1 MLKMLKNNFSVL
13 VRARFLLCSLIL
25 LAGFVIYETAV
36 LYGKKW
42 SAVQPLEN
50 VMTLGI
56 YLFVTMMFISY
67 EYLRK
72 FYNSGVSEVLQ
83 TLDTKNKNTVVAFLV
98 LVLYSF
104 ILCVILTLIVIAEF
118 LFFKISDPNHEYI
131 RHIIICIFLNIY
143 LVMQLAIMIGG
154 SLAVLRNRIVI
165 YSIMTMMTLLS
176 SPFAES
182 MAYSIDMSDLTNHGS
197 AGEMAFKFIS
207 YFYIIPRF
215 HMKWIT
221 RPEFGEPVLLY
232 RVFIIL
238 FWSFFFAAIMLIV
251 RKKKCISIVVSGMLC
266 VMMFVG
272 YSLPASKMDQKLD
285 GYQNGIPDI
294 IYAKS
299 DKYDEQ
305 IEPADYEIKEY
316 DMKLDIR
323 SSLKAEIAMTVS
335 KTLDQYHMTLYRKY
349 KISEVKDQEGSKLD
363 FDQSGDYVTVFNRN
377 GSDIKKIIIKMMG
390 NSSDCY
396 ANYQGCY
403 LPGFYLYYPRAGFLS
418 VYDTTYGNIKPNFVD
433 ANTLFKVEVSPE
445 GKYISN
451 LKKEDNEYI
460 GRCDGFTLLK
470 GFYKEKNLVNGNVL
484 VYPYLDE
491 FVVHDGKK
499 SEEECWKENFDFSS
513 EQLKKDNIKDSMIFM
528 DPDVLSGEEYKA
540 CGNRQIFVNVGGS
553 FYVSDK

>member
-1 MLKMLKNNFSVL
+1 MLKMLKNNFRVL
-13 VRARFLLCSLIL
+13 VRSRFLLWSLIL
-25 LAGFVIYETAV
+25 LAGFVIYETAF

-42 SAVQPLEN
+42 SVVQPLEN
-50 VMTLGI
+50 VMTIGI
-56 YLFVTMMFISY
+56 YLFMTMMFVSY

-72 FYNSGVSEVLQ
+72 FYNNGVSEALQ
-83 TLDTKNKNTVVAFLV
+83 ICNKNTVAAFGV
-98 LVLYSF
+98 LVLYSL
-104 ILCVILTLIVIAEF
+104 ILCVILTLIVISEF

-131 RHIIICIFLNIY
+131 RHIIICMFLNIY
-143 LVMQLAIMIGG
+143 LVMQLAIVIGG
-154 SLAVLRNRIVI
+154 SLSTLENRIVI

-182 MAYSIDMSDLTNHGS
+182 MAYSIDVSDLTNNGI
-197 AGEMAFKFIS
+197 AGAMAFKFIS

-238 FWSFFFAAIMLIV
+238 FWSFFFATIMLIV
-251 RKKKCISIVVSGMLC
+251 RKKKYISVVLSGILC

-285 GYQNGIPDI
+285 GYQNGLPDI
-294 IYAKS
+294 IYARS
-299 DKYDEQ
+299 DQYNER
-305 IEPADYEIKEY
+305 IVPADYEIKEY
-316 DMKLDIR
+316 DMELDIR
-323 SSLKAEIAMTVS
+323 SSLKAEITMTVS
-335 KTLDQYHMTLYRKY
+335 KTLEQYHMTLYRKY

-363 FDQSGDYVTVFNRN
+363 FDQSGDYVTIYNHN
-377 GSDIKKIIIKMMG
+377 GSDIKKIIIKMKG

-418 VYDTTYGNIKPNFVD
+418 VYDTTCGNIKPYFVD
-433 ANTLFKVEVSPE
+433 DNTLFKVKVSPE

-451 LKKEDNEYI
+451 LKKEGNQYI

-470 GFYKEKNLVNGNVL
+470 GFYKEKKLVNGNIL

-499 SEEECWKENFDFSS
+499 TEEECWKDNFEFSS
-513 EQLKKDNIKDSMIFM
+513 EQLKKDHVKDSMIFM
-528 DPDVLSGEEYKA
+528 DLDVLNGQEYKA
-540 CGNRQIFVNVGGS
+540 RGNRQIFVNVGGS
-553 FYVSDK
+553 FYFADNP

>member
-1 MLKMLKNNFSVL
+1 MLKMLKNNFRVL
-13 VRARFLLCSLIL
+13 VRSRFLLWSLIL
-25 LAGFVIYETAV
+25 LAGFVIYETAF

-42 SAVQPLEN
+42 SVVQPLEN

-56 YLFVTMMFISY
+56 YLFMTMMFVSY

-72 FYNSGVSEVLQ
+72 FYNNGVSEALQ
-83 TLDTKNKNTVVAFLV
+83 ICNKNTVAAFGV

-104 ILCVILTLIVIAEF
+104 ILCVILTLIVISEF

-131 RHIIICIFLNIY
+131 RHIIICMFLNIY
-143 LVMQLAIMIGG
+143 LVMQLAIVIGG
-154 SLAVLRNRIVI
+154 SLATLENRIVI

-182 MAYSIDMSDLTNHGS
+182 MAYSIDVSDLTNHGI
-197 AGEMAFKFIS
+197 AGTMAFKFIS

-238 FWSFFFAAIMLIV
+238 FWSFFFATIMLIV
-251 RKKKCISIVVSGMLC
+251 RKKKYISVVLSGILC

-285 GYQNGIPDI
+285 GYQNGLPDI
-294 IYAKS
+294 IYARS
-299 DKYDEQ
+299 DQYNER
-305 IEPADYEIKEY
+305 IVPADYEIKEY
-316 DMKLDIR
+316 DMELDIR
-323 SSLKAEIAMTVS
+323 SSLKAEITMTVS
-335 KTLDQYHMTLYRKY
+335 KTLEQYHMTLYRKY

-363 FDQSGDYVTVFNRN
+363 FDQSGDYVTIYNHN
-377 GSDIKKIIIKMMG
+377 GSDIKKIIIKMKG

-418 VYDTTYGNIKPNFVD
+418 VYDTTYGNIKPYFVD
-433 ANTLFKVEVSPE
+433 DNTLFKVKVSPE

-451 LKKEDNEYI
+451 LKKEGNQYI

-470 GFYKEKNLVNGNVL
+470 GFYKEKKLVNGNIL

-499 SEEECWKENFDFSS
+499 TEEECWKDNFEFSS
-513 EQLKKDNIKDSMIFM
+513 EQLKKDHVKDSMIFM
-528 DPDVLSGEEYKA
+528 DLDVLNGQEYKA
-540 CGNRQIFVNVGGS
+540 RGNRQIFVNVGGS
-553 FYVSDK
+553 FYFADNP

>member
-1 MLKMLKNNFSVL
+1 MLKMLKNNFRVL
-13 VRARFLLCSLIL
+13 VRSRFLLWSLIL
-25 LAGFVIYETAV
+25 LAGFVIYETAF

-42 SAVQPLEN
+42 SVVQPLEN

-56 YLFVTMMFISY
+56 YLFMTMMFVSY

-72 FYNSGVSEVLQ
+72 FYNNGVSEALQ
-83 TLDTKNKNTVVAFLV
+83 ICNKNTVAAFGV

-104 ILCVILTLIVIAEF
+104 ILCVILTLIVISEF

-131 RHIIICIFLNIY
+131 RHIIICMFLNIY
-143 LVMQLAIMIGG
+143 LVMQLAIVIGG
-154 SLAVLRNRIVI
+154 SLSTLENRIVI

-182 MAYSIDMSDLTNHGS
+182 MAYSIDVSDLTNHGI
-197 AGEMAFKFIS
+197 AGTMAFKFIS

-238 FWSFFFAAIMLIV
+238 FWSFFFATIMLIV
-251 RKKKCISIVVSGMLC
+251 RKKKYISVVLSGILC

-285 GYQNGIPDI
+285 GYQNGLPDI
-294 IYAKS
+294 IYARS
-299 DKYDEQ
+299 DQYNER
-305 IEPADYEIKEY
+305 IVPADYEIKEY
-316 DMKLDIR
+316 DMELDIR
-323 SSLKAEIAMTVS
+323 SSLKAEITMTVS
-335 KTLDQYHMTLYRKY
+335 KTLEQYHMTLYRKY

-363 FDQSGDYVTVFNRN
+363 FDQSGDYVTIYNHN
-377 GSDIKKIIIKMMG
+377 GSDIKKIIIKMKG

-418 VYDTTYGNIKPNFVD
+418 VYDTTYGNIKPYFVD
-433 ANTLFKVEVSPE
+433 DNTLFKVKVSPE

-451 LKKEDNEYI
+451 LKKEGNQYI

-470 GFYKEKNLVNGNVL
+470 GFYKEKKLVNGNIL

-499 SEEECWKENFDFSS
+499 TEEECWKDNFEFSS
-513 EQLKKDNIKDSMIFM
+513 EQLKKDHVKDSMIFM
-528 DPDVLSGEEYKA
+528 DLDVLNGQEYKA
-540 CGNRQIFVNVGGS
+540 RGNRQIFVNVGGS
-553 FYVSDK
+553 FYFADNP

>member
-1 MLKMLKNNFSVL
+1 MLKMLKNNFRVL
-13 VRARFLLCSLIL
+13 VRSRFLLWSLIL
-25 LAGFVIYETAV
+25 LAGFVIYETAF

-42 SAVQPLEN
+42 SVVQPLEN

-56 YLFVTMMFISY
+56 YLFMTMMFVSY

-72 FYNSGVSEVLQ
+72 FYNNGVSEALQ
-83 TLDTKNKNTVVAFLV
+83 ICNKNTVAAFGV

-104 ILCVILTLIVIAEF
+104 ILCVILTLIVISEF

-131 RHIIICIFLNIY
+131 RHIIICMFLNIY
-143 LVMQLAIMIGG
+143 LVMQLAIVIGG
-154 SLAVLRNRIVI
+154 SLATLENRIVI

-182 MAYSIDMSDLTNHGS
+182 MAYSIDVSDLTNHGI
-197 AGEMAFKFIS
+197 AGTMAFKFIS

-238 FWSFFFAAIMLIV
+238 FWSFFFATIMLIV
-251 RKKKCISIVVSGMLC
+251 RKKKYISVVLSGILC

-285 GYQNGIPDI
+285 GYQNGLPDI
-294 IYAKS
+294 IYARS
-299 DKYDEQ
+299 DQYNER
-305 IEPADYEIKEY
+305 IVPADYEIKEY
-316 DMKLDIR
+316 DMELDIR
-323 SSLKAEIAMTVS
+323 SSLKAEITMTVS
-335 KTLDQYHMTLYRKY
+335 NTLEQYHMTLYRKY

-363 FDQSGDYVTVFNRN
+363 FDQSGDYVTIYNHN
-377 GSDIKKIIIKMMG
+377 GSDIKKIIIKMKG

-418 VYDTTYGNIKPNFVD
+418 VYDTTYGNIKPYFVD
-433 ANTLFKVEVSPE
+433 DNTLFKVKVSPE

-451 LKKEDNEYI
+451 LKKEGNQYI

-470 GFYKEKNLVNGNVL
+470 GFYKEKKLVNGNIL

-499 SEEECWKENFDFSS
+499 TEEECWKDNFEFSS
-513 EQLKKDNIKDSMIFM
+513 EQLKKDHVKDSMIFM
-528 DPDVLSGEEYKA
+528 DLDVLNGQEYKA
-540 CGNRQIFVNVGGS
+540 RGNRQIFVNVGGS
-553 FYVSDK
+553 FYFADNP